1 MANTLKD
8 KIKART
14 TPAKGTAYAVGT
26 DLLPPSELPAQAGAL
41 SEPLQVIARNY
52 LSARRRSGEALLDA
66 ARWLSEARATAQH
79 GEWYVFLEATATSAT
94 TADRL
99 LDIHAEA
106 AKSPQFAEKVASN
119 WLTFSAAAE
128 IAAPST
134 PKNVKQ
140 ELLDQPEPPSYKK
153 VRHARRAA
161 KSTESGD
168 FEHSVQDRA
177 PSAPEPPPTQMRG
190 FAPPAEPQA
199 HEVWRDA
206 LLQLRGAKAHTRA
219 VQLQAK
225 HFVGQQ
231 KRTLL
236 EEIES
241 LQRGLEAA
249 RKALEASL

>member
-1 MANTLKD
+1 MAVKNLKD
-8 KIKART
+8 AIRERT

-26 DLLPPSELPAQAGAL
+26 DLFPATELPEQAGAL
-41 SEPLQVIARNY
+41 SEPMQVIARNY

-79 GEWYVFLEATATSAT
+79 GEWLLFLQATNTSQT

-99 LDIHAEA
+99 QDIHAEA
-106 AKSPQFAEKVASN
+106 TRSPEFAEKVAQN
-119 WLTFSAAAE
+119 WLTFTAAAE

-134 PKNVKQ
+134 PPELRQ
-140 ELLDQPEPPSYKK
+140 ELIARPESPSRADVQQAKREAKNPTVGYLPESPTARPGEPTCSPQQP
-153 VRHARRAA
+153 
-161 KSTESGD
+161 
-168 FEHSVQDRA
+168 
-177 PSAPEPPPTQMRG
+177 
-190 FAPPAEPQA
+190 A
-199 HEVWRDA
+199 HETWRDA
-206 LLQLRGAKAHTRA
+206 LSEFRGAKAQARA

-249 RKALEASL
+249 RKALES